1 MVSSAFRVFIRS
13 LNVLKFNMWH
23 GMTGFF
29 TAGNAYD
36 EDENDGKEGKEEG
49 RKGAGEEEVVCGYGM
64 AEKRQLRL
72 QWIWGLKPVLY
83 KRARRALC
91 AVQKETSA

>member
-1 MVSSAFRVFIRS
+1 
-13 LNVLKFNMWH
+13 MWH

-49 RKGAGEEEVVCGYGM
+49 RKGAGEEEEEVCGYGM